1 MSDSKK
7 RKTIVIG
14 HKNPDTDSIC
24 SAICYAN
31 LKRILTGEK
40 FTPARAGH
48 VNSETQY
55 VLDYFGVEA
64 PKLIENVRT
73 QVKDIE
79 IRNMIK
85 NVLERGK
92 VDVYIYFDNA
102 EDEKDVAVNQSVV
115 RQYYNQMLEVASS
128 LGVEINKSELL
139 QTIMRFPDTM
149 QAKMEELD
157 EEGWN
162 CLKRAIEKALSDVD
176 DFRIQEGKVL
186 IADILKRIELI
197 KSLSGEVPQFEKQ
210 RVITIKQRLQDKMK
224 EWGEIKNIDENRL
237 EQEIIYYLEK
247 LDITEE
253 KVRLANHCKYFV
265 ETVEKEEAPGR
276 KLGFIAQ
283 EIGREI
289 NTMGSKANDH
299 DIQKLVVRMK
309 DELEKIKE
317 QSLNVL

>member
-1 MSDSKK
+1 MIKSMTGFGKATVDCGTKKVIVKSLNSKQLDINL
-7 RKTIVIG
+7 RT
-14 HKNPDTDSIC
+14 PSI
-24 SAICYAN
+24 Y
-31 LKRILTGEK
+31 KE
-40 FTPARAGH
+40 
-48 VNSETQY
+48 
-55 VLDYFGVEA
+55 
-64 PKLIENVRT
+64 
-73 QVKDIE
+73 KDIE

-162 CLKRAIEKALSDVD
+162 CLKSAIEKALSDVD
-176 DFRIQEGKVL
+176 AFRIQEGKVL

-210 RVITIKQRLQDKMK
+210 RVVTIKQRLQDKMK

>member
-1 MSDSKK
+1 M
-7 RKTIVIG
+7 T
-14 HKNPDTDSIC
+14 
-24 SAICYAN
+24 
-31 LKRILTGEK
+31 
-40 FTPARAGH
+40 
-48 VNSETQY
+48 
-55 VLDYFGVEA
+55 
-64 PKLIENVRT
+64 
-73 QVKDIE
+73 
-79 IRNMIK
+79 
-85 NVLERGK
+85 
-92 VDVYIYFDNA
+92 
-102 EDEKDVAVNQSVV
+102 
-115 RQYYNQMLEVASS
+115 
-128 LGVEINKSELL
+128 
-139 QTIMRFPDTM
+139 
-149 QAKMEELD
+149 
-157 EEGWN
+157 
-162 CLKRAIEKALSDVD
+162 LS
-176 DFRIQEGKVL
+176 RIQEGKVL

-210 RVITIKQRLQDKMK
+210 RVVTIKQRLQDKMK

-265 ETVEKEEAPGR
+265 ETVEKEEAQGR

-317 QSLNVL
+317 QSLNGFVTCYKTLKLKDKS

>member
-1 MSDSKK
+1 MIKSMTGFGKATVDCGPKKVIVEVKSLNSKQLDINL
-7 RKTIVIG
+7 RT
-14 HKNPDTDSIC
+14 PSI
-24 SAICYAN
+24 Y
-31 LKRILTGEK
+31 KE
-40 FTPARAGH
+40 
-48 VNSETQY
+48 
-55 VLDYFGVEA
+55 
-64 PKLIENVRT
+64 
-73 QVKDIE
+73 KDIE

-115 RQYYNQMLEVASS
+115 KQYYNQMLEVADS
-128 LGVEINKSELL
+128 LGVEINKGELL

-162 CLKRAIEKALSDVD
+162 CLKSAIEKALSDVD
-176 DFRIQEGKVL
+176 AFRIQEGKVL

-210 RVITIKQRLQDKMK
+210 RVVTIKQRLQDKMK